1 MDDFLFFAELH
12 HYLDLSMFYSGG
24 EMFES
29 HSDECRTLKGED
41 FALQYFSRSPKLNSK
56 LFFFFIF
63 LFNRIKGLKINMMR
77 GQVVASGCS
86 EFCNRG
92 PWYNSC

>member
-1 MDDFLFFAELH
+1 MDDFFFFFFFAELH

-56 LFFFFIF
+56 LFFFFF
-63 LFNRIKGLKINMMR
+63 LKISFEPCQRSQNKHDE
-77 GQVVASGCS
+77 GTSGYKWM
-86 EFCNRG
+86 F
-92 PWYNSC
+92 